1 MSKKSNFS
9 DPRGHHIRI
18 YSDLYDSLAFQALSP
33 HDVLTY
39 LALLRDL
46 KGTNNGDLS
55 LPLTKAKSRGIGHH
69 VTLAR
74 SLRALVAVGLIA
86 LTRKGGCAKGGK
98 KLVNLYRVTDREVF
112 AMPLK
117 FIEACPPTNDWKNI
131 KSVADAKALIARA
144 EAEIKRVPKKS
155 IGAGHAMT
163 VTGSSGVVV
172 ERKNTT
178 LHDTST
184 SSACHTVTYRE
195 NGSRPVTMRISSKLS
210 DVSAG
215 TTDRTPRVSPLY
227 IAIPGDQNEP
237 YIDAG
242 DGHE

>member
-18 YSDLYDSLAFQALSP
+18 YSDLYDSPAFRALSP

-55 LPLTKAKSRGIGHH
+55 LPRTKAKDRGVSHH

-74 SLRALVAVGLIA
+74 SLRALAAVGLIA

-112 AMPLK
+112 AMPNK
-117 FIEACPPTNDWKNI
+117 FVEAYPATNDWKKI
-131 KSVADAKALIARA
+131 KSVEEAHALIAKA
-144 EAEIKRVPKKS
+144 EAEIKRVPIKS
-155 IGAGHAMT
+155 KDAGHAMT
-163 VTGSSGVVV
+163 TTRSSGVVV
-172 ERKNTT
+172 EPKNKTP
-178 LHDTST
+178 HDTLS
-184 SSACHTVTYRE
+184 SSACHAVTFRQ
-195 NGSRPVTMRISSKLS
+195 NASKPVIMRVAGELS
-210 DVSAG
+210 DQPAL
-215 TTDRTPRVSPLY
+215 TTDRTRRVSPLY
-227 IAIPGDQNEP
+227 IATPAGLKAAC
-237 YIDAG
+237 IDTG
-242 DGHE
+242 DGYE

>member
-18 YSDLYDSLAFQALSP
+18 YSDLYESPAFRALSP

-46 KGTNNGDLS
+46 KGSNNGDLS

-74 SLRALVAVGLIA
+74 SLRALMAVGLIA

-98 KLVNLYRVTDREVF
+98 KLVNLYRVTDREVHS
-112 AMPLK
+112 MSHK
-117 FIEACPPTNDWKNI
+117 FVEACNETNDWKKI
-131 KSVADAKALIARA
+131 KSVEEAQALIAKA
-144 EAEIKRVPKKS
+144 EAGIKRIPKKS
-155 IGAGHAMT
+155 EDAGHTMT
-163 VTGSSGVVV
+163 TTRPSGVVV
-172 ERKNTT
+172 EPKNTT
-178 LHDTST
+178 PHDTSS
-184 SSACHTVTYRE
+184 SSACHAVTYRQ
-195 NGSRPVTMRISSKLS
+195 NGSKPVTMRGTGELS
-210 DVSAG
+210 DLPARA
-215 TTDRTPRVSPLY
+215 TDRTRRVPPLY
-227 IAIPGDQNEP
+227 IAIPAGLNEAC
-237 YIDAG
+237 IDTG